1 MNNSKKDMNEAMHET
16 LKHLKEQAQAVA
28 PYVKS
33 ATQAIIHGGVYC
45 IQAVAECFTDSQP
58 ASEPDL
64 IGVFWVPY
72 MEYADYLR
80 HACNTCKTLPGLVRI
95 TSPEDLESD
104 TPIYMTPNGQGVD
117 YLTFEY
123 WLQYGMDL
131 RNDTAADIERVLQE
145 HLNRVLRQCGLPP
158 MLLSV
163 SIRTAFRSLR
173 IKMVAFNKDARANK
187 LMKQMLRG
195 GR

>member
-1 MNNSKKDMNEAMHET
+1 MKNLKKDTNIAIRET
-16 LKHLKEQAQAVA
+16 VEHLKEQAQVLA
-28 PYVKS
+28 PYAK
-33 ATQAIIHGGVYC
+33 AAAQAIIHGGAFCVR
-45 IQAVAECFTDSQP
+45 AVAECFTDNQP

-64 IGVFWVPY
+64 ISVFWVPY
-72 MEYADYLR
+72 KEYADYLR

-145 HLNRVLRQCGLPP
+145 QLNRVLRQCGLPP

-173 IKMVAFNKDARANK
+173 IKMVAASTNARANK

>member
-33 ATQAIIHGGVYC
+33 ATQAIIHGGIRC

-64 IGVFWVPY
+64 ISVFSGPY
-72 MEYADYLR
+72 IEYADYLR
-80 HACNTCKTLPGLVRI
+80 HACNTCKTLPGLLRI
-95 TSPEDLESD
+95 NSISELESEN
-104 TPIYMTPNGQGVD
+104 PIYLISNGQGVD
-117 YLTFEY
+117 CLTFEY
-123 WLQYGMDL
+123 WLPYGVDWK
-131 RNDTAADIERVLQE
+131 NDDAADIERVLQE
-145 HLNRVLRQCGLPP
+145 QLNRVLRQCGLPP
-158 MLLSV
+158 VLLSV

-173 IKMVAFNKDARANK
+173 IKMVAASTDARANK

>member
-1 MNNSKKDMNEAMHET
+1 MKNLKKDTNTAIHET
-16 LKHLKEQAQAVA
+16 VEHLKEQAQALA
-28 PYVKS
+28 PYAKS
-33 ATQAIIHGGVYC
+33 AAKAVIHGGALCVR
-45 IQAVAECFTDSQP
+45 AVAECFTDSQP

-64 IGVFWVPY
+64 ISVFWVPY

-95 TSPEDLESD
+95 TSPEDLESN

-173 IKMVAFNKDARANK
+173 IKMVAASTDARANK

>member
-1 MNNSKKDMNEAMHET
+1 MKNLKKDTNTAIHET
-16 LKHLKEQAQAVA
+16 VEHLKEQAQALA
-28 PYVKS
+28 PYAKS
-33 ATQAIIHGGVYC
+33 AAKAVIHGGALCVR
-45 IQAVAECFTDSQP
+45 AVAECFTDSQP
-58 ASEPDL
+58 TSEPDL
-64 IGVFWVPY
+64 ISVFWVPY
-72 MEYADYLR
+72 MEYGDYLR

-95 TSPEDLESD
+95 TSPEDLESN

-145 HLNRVLRQCGLPP
+145 QLNRVLRQCGLPP

>member
-33 ATQAIIHGGVYC
+33 ATQAIIHGGIRC

-64 IGVFWVPY
+64 ISVFSDPY
-72 MEYADYLR
+72 IEYADYLR
-80 HACNTCKTLPGLVRI
+80 HACNTCKTLPGLLRI
-95 TSPEDLESD
+95 NSPEELESQS
-104 TPIYMTPNGQGVD
+104 PIYMTPNGQGVNC
-117 YLTFEY
+117 LTFEY
-123 WLQYGMDL
+123 WLQYGIDL
-131 RNDTAADIERVLQE
+131 KNDNAEIIERVLQE
-145 HLNRVLRQCGLPP
+145 QLNRVLRQCGLPP

-173 IKMVAFNKDARANK
+173 IKMVAASTDARANK

>member
-1 MNNSKKDMNEAMHET
+1 MKNLKKDTNTAIHET
-16 LKHLKEQAQAVA
+16 VEHLKEQAQALA
-28 PYVKS
+28 PYAKS
-33 ATQAIIHGGVYC
+33 AAKAVIHGGALCVR
-45 IQAVAECFTDSQP
+45 AVAECFTDSQP

-64 IGVFWVPY
+64 ISIYSVSY

-145 HLNRVLRQCGLPP
+145 QLNRVLRQCGLPP